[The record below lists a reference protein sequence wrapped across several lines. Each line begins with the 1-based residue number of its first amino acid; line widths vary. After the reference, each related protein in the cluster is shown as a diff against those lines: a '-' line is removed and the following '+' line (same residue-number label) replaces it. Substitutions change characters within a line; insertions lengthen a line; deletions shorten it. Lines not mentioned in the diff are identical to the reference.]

1 MRALRRAAEDWRRP
15 RRGLGALL
23 VIVVAAGTAGA
34 CPSAL
39 TQLVPDSVVRARLQQ
54 REIRIPLLAGATP
67 ELVPELPNRSAIAA
81 SIAAIGVTY
90 GAEVLRLLPGGG
102 ASCDW
107 TALYNHLRAVSTLQG
122 IEYFSDSRG
131 HYRTLYQRSHA
142 IVGAADRTPQPDPVA
157 SSVPHH
163 SLLFL
168 EQEDS
173 TFGSNVYQAD
183 FRFDGVS
190 IVMQIENLTTM
201 WWGILP
207 LVAEGDFRSVVTITP
222 TDRGLLFYAS
232 AAIHAADLDFVRE
245 RAQTSLGNRLDALE
259 GWMRQRLAAAS
270 ARPSRDTEGDAD
282 RGTGMVRQ
290 PSYPGQ

>member
-1 MRALRRAAEDWRRP
+1 MKSIPAPLPCRPRPWTTPVMRPIRRAAAGCRRP
-15 RRGLGALL
+15 PRGLGALL
-23 VIVVAAGTAGA
+23 AIAVAASTAGA
-34 CPSAL
+34 CPAEL
-39 TQLVPDSVVRARLQQ
+39 THLVPDGVVRARLQQ
-54 REIRIPLLAGATP
+54 RGIQVPLRAGATP
-67 ELVPELPNRSAIAA
+67 ELVPELPNRNAIAA
-81 SIAAIGVTY
+81 SVAAIDVTY
-90 GAEVLRLLPGGG
+90 GAEVLRLLPGG
-102 ASCDW
+102 AFCDW

-142 IVGAADRTPQPDPVA
+142 IVGPADRTPQPDPVA
-157 SSVPHH
+157 NSVPRH
-163 SLLFL
+163 SSLFL

-190 IVMQIENLTTM
+190 IVMQVENLTTM

-232 AAIHAADLDFVRE
+232 AAIHAADLDFARE
-245 RAQTSLGNRLDALE
+245 RAQTSLGSRLDALE
-259 GWMRQRLAAAS
+259 GWLRQRLAEPS
-270 ARPSRDTEGDAD
+270 ARSRRDT
-282 RGTGMVRQ
+282 
-290 PSYPGQ
+290 